1 MIGQFHPLSD
11 EPGIYN
17 PDFRPLRSPFPMI
30 AIRKIVPEDHPFLKA
45 PASSREQLWALHASN
60 ILNSLALKV
69 YDAPQ
74 LAGHRVLEGRGHRAA
89 AQQLSTARMNHL
101 AGYPLASV
109 AGKEGDE
116 PGSILRLPD
125 SSH

>member
-74 LAGHRVLEGRGHRAA
+74 SAGHRAA